1 MPGLKP
7 APSQWVVLATA
18 QDVAQAA
25 LAEILDAA
33 RRAIEA
39 HGRFRLVLAG
49 GITPAQVYRLL
60 AKQDCNWPL
69 WYFYLGDER
78 CLPVD
83 HPDRNSHMIEHTL
96 LDRISVPEKNVHMI
110 CAELGAK
117 QAALDYSHTIET
129 ALPFD
134 LVLLGMGEDGHT
146 ASLFPGQTHPENERA
161 HAIYNAPKPPP
172 ERVSL
177 SMKALSDNQ
186 QLLILVCGEGKKLA
200 LTQWEQGLTLPITK
214 ITSRGRIRI
223 LLDETASPS

>member
-7 APSQWVVLATA
+7 AAPLWEVLATA

-33 RRAIEA
+33 RCAIETR
-39 HGRFRLVLAG
+39 GRFQLVLAG
-49 GITPAQVYRLL
+49 GTTPAQVYHLL
-60 AKQDCNWPL
+60 AKQDCKWSL
-69 WYFYLGDER
+69 WHFYLGDER

-83 HPDRNSHMIEHTL
+83 HPDRNSRMIEHTL
-96 LDRISVPEKNVHMI
+96 LDRISAPEKNVHMI
-110 CAELGAK
+110 CAELGAE
-117 QAALDYSHTIET
+117 QAAQDYSHTIET

-146 ASLFPGQTHPENERA
+146 ASLFPGQTHPENELT
-161 HAIYNAPKPPP
+161 HAVHNAPKPPP

-177 SMKALSDNQ
+177 SKKALSDNL
-186 QLLILVCGEGKKLA
+186 QLLILICGESKRTA
-200 LTQWEQGLTLPITK
+200 LTQWKQGITLPVTK